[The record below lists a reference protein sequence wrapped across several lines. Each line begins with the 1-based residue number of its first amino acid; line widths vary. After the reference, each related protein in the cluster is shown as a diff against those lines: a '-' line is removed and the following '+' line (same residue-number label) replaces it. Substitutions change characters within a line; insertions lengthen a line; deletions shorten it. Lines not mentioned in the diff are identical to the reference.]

1 MFWKEDFILGEE
13 FILLPNA
20 AGSKVS
26 GKVVVVETGLFPE
39 KKKFLLWLFLTVI
52 VEILGH
58 TFGNRKMFNL
68 V

>member
-39 KKKFLLWLFLTVI
+39 KKKI
-52 VEILGH
+52 SSMAISH
-58 TFGNRKMFNL
+58 SYC
-68 V
+68 